1 MGLKNVLQ
9 PKQEIDYVSFSFQGT
24 RLMLTECD
32 KSFFWLLFFIVIDF
46 LIFFF
51 YMKRYISQDSLETS
65 PLLPPTSW
73 SIDVDKHY

>member
-51 YMKRYISQDSLETS
+51 FTWNVASVKTPSKHLLSFH
-65 PLLPPTSW
+65 PLAGASM
-73 SIDVDKHY
+73 